1 MAAYVQSPLEWSWSE
16 LKRSTRDF
24 GSAAHT
30 IAGREGARETGA
42 IPIRAIGLADLGAAL
57 QRGFDDFAA
66 CRTDVIML
74 CLIYPLVG
82 LAIAAAAVGGAA
94 LPLVFPLVSGFAL
107 LGPVAAVG
115 LYQMSRRREEGRGV
129 SWADAFG
136 VLQSPALGAIG
147 ALALL
152 LVAIF
157 CAWIGAAYGIYV
169 ATLGPAPPA
178 SLTAFAHDVVLTP
191 AGWAM
196 IAAGLA
202 AGFIFAVVVLT
213 ISVVSFPLLL
223 DRDVG
228 LATAVATSVRAVA
241 ANPGPMARWGLMVAV
256 GLVIGSIPFL
266 IGLAVVVPAFG
277 HATWH
282 LYRRL
287 LGP

>member
-1 MAAYVQSPLEWSWSE
+1 MAAYVQSPLEWGWSE
-16 LKRSTRDF
+16 LKRGSRAF
-24 GSAAHT
+24 GSAAQA
-30 IAGREGARETGA
+30 IAGSEDPRRAGA
-42 IPIRAIGLADLGAAL
+42 ITIRRIGVADLGAAL
-57 QRGFDDFAA
+57 AQGVDDFAA

-74 CLIYPLVG
+74 CLIYPLIG
-82 LAIAAAAVGGAA
+82 LILAAAAVGEAA

-115 LYQMSRRREEGRGV
+115 LYQMSRRREEGHGI
-129 SWADAFG
+129 SWGDAFG
-136 VLQSPALGAIG
+136 VLQSPALGPIA

-157 CAWIGAAYGIYV
+157 CAWIGAAYGVYV

-178 SLTAFAHDVVLTP
+178 SLAAFAHDVLMTP

-196 IAAGLA
+196 IASGIAV
-202 AGFIFAVVVLT
+202 GFVFAVVVLT

-228 LATAVATSVRAVA
+228 LASAVATTVRAGL
-241 ANPGPMARWGLMVAV
+241 ANPGPMALWGLMVAA
-256 GLVIGSIPFL
+256 GLVVGSIPFL
-266 IGLAVVVPAFG
+266 LGLAIVVPAFG

-287 LGP
+287 VGP